1 MLNFT
6 ILIFSHFSIQTV
18 DSCREESLH
27 QENSSLREQ
36 LSFSLNQTA
45 ELSFERDHLKQELT
59 ELSSLSNHQKNRLH
73 RLQRSYRQLKEELRI
88 LQRTGRQ
95 EDQIKIQ
102 ELSESV
108 EQLQHNY
115 QHVFSSV
122 HANNLK

>member
-6 ILIFSHFSIQTV
+6 ILIFGNFSIQSV
-18 DSCREESLH
+18 DSCWKNSLR

-59 ELSSLSNHQKNRLH
+59 ELSSLSNYQENRLH
-73 RLQRSYRQLKEELRI
+73 CLQRSYRQLKEELRI
-88 LQRTGRQ
+88 LQEKGRQ

-108 EQLQHNY
+108 E
-115 QHVFSSV
+115 
-122 HANNLK
+122 

>member
-1 MLNFT
+1 M
-6 ILIFSHFSIQTV
+6 FSHFSIQTV

-73 RLQRSYRQLKEELRI
+73 RLKRS
-88 LQRTGRQ
+88 
-95 EDQIKIQ
+95 
-102 ELSESV
+102 
-108 EQLQHNY
+108 H
-115 QHVFSSV
+115 
-122 HANNLK
+122 

>member
-6 ILIFSHFSIQTV
+6 ILIFSYFSIQTV
-18 DSCREESLH
+18 DSYQEESLH

-59 ELSSLSNHQKNRLH
+59 ELSSLSNHQENRLH
-73 RLQRSYRQLKEELRI
+73 CLQRSNRQLKEELRI
-88 LQRTGRQ
+88 LQEKGHQ

-108 EQLQHNY
+108 EQLQRNY
-115 QHVFSSV
+115 QHVLSSV

>member
-1 MLNFT
+1 M
-6 ILIFSHFSIQTV
+6 FSHFSIQTI

-108 EQLQHNY
+108 EQLQRNY
-115 QHVFSSV
+115 QHVLSSV

>member
-1 MLNFT
+1 M
-6 ILIFSHFSIQTV
+6 FSHFSIQTV

-73 RLQRSYRQLKEELRI
+73 RLKRSHRQLKEELRI
-88 LQRTGRQ
+88 LQGTGRQ

-102 ELSESV
+102 ELSKSV
-108 EQLQHNY
+108 KQLQRNY
-115 QHVFSSV
+115 QHVLSSV

>member
-6 ILIFSHFSIQTV
+6 ILMLSYFSIQTV

-59 ELSSLSNHQKNRLH
+59 ELSSLSNHQENRLH
-73 RLQRSYRQLKEELRI
+73 RLQRSNRQLKEELRI
-88 LQRTGRQ
+88 LQEKGRQ
-95 EDQIKIQ
+95 DQIKIQ

-108 EQLQHNY
+108 EQLQRNY
-115 QHVFSSV
+115 QHV
-122 HANNLK
+122 L

>member
-18 DSCREESLH
+18 DSYRKQSLC

-45 ELSFERDHLKQELT
+45 ELSFEYDHLKQGLT
-59 ELSSLSNHQKNRLH
+59 ELSSLSNHQENRLH
-73 RLQRSYRQLKEELRI
+73 LLQRSNQQLKEKLYI
-88 LQRTGRQ
+88 LQEKGRQ

-108 EQLQHNY
+108 KQLQRNY
-115 QHVFSSV
+115 QHVLSSV